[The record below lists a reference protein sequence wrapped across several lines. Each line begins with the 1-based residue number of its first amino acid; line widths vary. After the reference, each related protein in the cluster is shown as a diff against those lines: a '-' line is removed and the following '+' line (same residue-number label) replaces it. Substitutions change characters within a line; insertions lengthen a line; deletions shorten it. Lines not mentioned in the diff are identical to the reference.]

1 MTFLLPVNSILTN
14 DCCFSILKEA
24 FSINI
29 SSSNAYFCSPFR
41 KFVMATITRENIG
54 LLNDKLT
61 VKLAKEDYFPSFEKS
76 LKTYAKTANIPGFRK
91 GMVPAGLVKKMYG
104 QSVFT
109 DEILRT
115 VEKELNTYLS
125 KEQLDIFAQPLPMAN
140 DASGIDMN
148 NPAEYEFAFEVGLK
162 PEIQLDTNNLKVTK
176 YKVQVTD
183 EMVNEELARLQTR
196 HGKMTEPEAV
206 TGDDNVLNVNFVEV
220 DNNGNEVEGGIKK
233 DNSLL
238 VKYFNEAT
246 RPKLMGLKKD
256 DTIII
261 KLTEAFEDKERDTI
275 AADLGISV
283 MEADAK
289 SFKLVVTK
297 VGFVEKAEMNEE
309 FFKTVY
315 PNNEITS
322 EDDFR
327 STLKAEIEKYYDQQ
341 ARNQVHDQI
350 YHILV
355 DHTNIDFPESFLKKW
370 LQTGGE
376 KPKTAEEAESE
387 YPTFINQLKWT
398 LISSKLI
405 ADENIQ
411 VNPDDIKAFAKQQ
424 LFGYMGM
431 NTFGD
436 EQPWM
441 EDYLNKMM
449 KDQKYVEDS
458 YHRISTEKLFEALES
473 KVQST
478 EEPIS
483 AEAFAA
489 KLHHHHH

>member
-1 MTFLLPVNSILTN
+1 
-14 DCCFSILKEA
+14 
-24 FSINI
+24 
-29 SSSNAYFCSPFR
+29 
-41 KFVMATITRENIG
+41 MATITRENIG

-61 VKLAKEDYFPSFEKS
+61 VKLAKEDYFPAFEKS
-76 LKTYAKTANIPGFRK
+76 LKNYAKSANIPGFRK

-109 DEILRT
+109 DEVLRT
-115 VEKELNTYLS
+115 VEKELNSYLN
-125 KEQLDIFAQPLPMAN
+125 KEQLDIFAQPLPMDN
-140 DASGIDMN
+140 DARGIDIN
-148 NPAEYEFAFEVGLK
+148 NPSDYEFAFEVGLK
-162 PEIQLDTNNLKVTK
+162 PEINLDTNSLKVTR
-176 YKVQVTD
+176 YKVKVTD
-183 EMVNEELARLQTR
+183 EMVNDELARLQTR
-196 HGKMTEPEAV
+196 HGKMTEPETV
-206 TGDDNVLNVNFVEV
+206 TGDENVLNVNFIEV
-220 DNNGNEVEGGIKK
+220 DVNGNEVEGGITK

-238 VKYFNEAT
+238 VKYFSEAT
-246 RPKLMGLKKD
+246 RPKLIGLKKD
-256 DTIII
+256 DTITI
-261 KLTEAFEDKERDTI
+261 KLDDAFEGKERDTI
-275 AADLGISV
+275 AADLGLSPG
-283 MEADAK
+283 DASSK

-297 VGFVEKAEMNEE
+297 VGHVEKAELNEE

-315 PNNEITS
+315 PNNEISS
-322 EDDFR
+322 EADFR
-327 STLKAEIEKYYDQQ
+327 NTLKAEIEKYYDQQ

-355 DHTNIDFPESFLKKW
+355 DHTQIDFPENFLKKW
-370 LQTGGE
+370 LQSGGE

-387 YPTFINQLKWT
+387 YPTFVNQLKWT

-405 ADENIQ
+405 ADNKIE
-411 VNPDDIKAFAKQQ
+411 VTPEDIKAFAKQQ

-431 NTFGD
+431 NNFGD

-473 KVQST
+473 KAQAT
-478 EEPIS
+478 EEEIS
-483 AEAFAA
+483 AEAFAE

>member
-1 MTFLLPVNSILTN
+1 
-14 DCCFSILKEA
+14 
-24 FSINI
+24 
-29 SSSNAYFCSPFR
+29 
-41 KFVMATITRENIG
+41 
-54 LLNDKLT
+54 
-61 VKLAKEDYFPSFEKS
+61 VKLAKDDYFPAFEKS
-76 LKTYAKTANIPGFRK
+76 LKNYAKSANIPGFRK

-109 DEILRT
+109 DEVLRT
-115 VEKELNTYLS
+115 VEKELNTYLN
-125 KEQLDIFAQPLPMAN
+125 KEQLDIFAQPLPMDN
-140 DASGIDMN
+140 DARGIDIN
-148 NPAEYEFAFEVGLK
+148 NPTDYEFAFEVGLK
-162 PEIQLDTNNLKVTK
+162 PEINVDPNNLKVTK
-176 YKVQVTD
+176 YKVKVTD
-183 EMVNEELARLQTR
+183 EMVNDELARLQTR
-196 HGKMTEPEAV
+196 HGKMTEPETV

-220 DNNGNEVEGGIKK
+220 DANGNEVEGGISK

-238 VKYFNEAT
+238 VKYFSEAV

-256 DTIII
+256 DTITIN
-261 KLTEAFEDKERDTI
+261 LNEAFEGKERDTI
-275 AADLGISV
+275 AADLGLSA
-283 MEADAK
+283 EDAGSK

-297 VGFVEKAEMNEE
+297 VGHVEKAELNEA

-315 PNNEITS
+315 PGNEINS
-322 EDDFR
+322 EADFR
-327 STLKAEIEKYYDQQ
+327 NTLKAEIEKYYDQQ

-355 DHTNIDFPESFLKKW
+355 DHTKIDFPENFLKKW

-376 KPKTAEEAESE
+376 KPKTAEQAEQE
-387 YPTFINQLKWT
+387 YPTFENQLKWT

-405 ADENIQ
+405 ADNKIE
-411 VNPDDIKAFAKQQ
+411 VTPEDIKAFAKAQ

-431 NTFGD
+431 NNFGD

-441 EDYLNKMM
+441 DDYLNKMM

-473 KVQST
+473 KVQAK
-478 EEPIS
+478 EEEIS
-483 AEAFAA
+483 AEAFAE

>member
-1 MTFLLPVNSILTN
+1 
-14 DCCFSILKEA
+14 
-24 FSINI
+24 
-29 SSSNAYFCSPFR
+29 
-41 KFVMATITRENIG
+41 MATVTRENIG

-61 VKLAKEDYFPSFEKS
+61 VKLTKEDYFPAFEKS
-76 LKTYAKTANIPGFRK
+76 LKNYAKSANIPGFRK
-91 GMVPAGLVKKMYG
+91 GMVPAGVVKKMYG

-109 DEILRT
+109 DEVLRT
-115 VEKELNTYLS
+115 VEKELNSYLG
-125 KEQLDIFAQPLPMAN
+125 KEQLDIFAQPLPMEN
-140 DASGIDMN
+140 DARGIDMN
-148 NPAEYEFAFEVGLK
+148 NPAEYEFAFEIGLK
-162 PEIQLDTNNLKVTK
+162 PEINIDTNQLKVTK

-183 EMVNEELARLQTR
+183 EMVNEEVERLQTR
-196 HGKMTEPEAV
+196 HGKMTEPETV

-220 DNNGNEVEGGIKK
+220 DATGNEVEGGIVK

-256 DTIII
+256 DSVTIN
-261 KLTEAFEDKERDTI
+261 LNESFDEKERNTI
-275 AADLGISV
+275 AADLGITA
-283 MEADAK
+283 EDAASK

-297 VGFVEKAEMNEE
+297 VGHVEKAELNDE
-309 FFKTVY
+309 FFKAVY
-315 PNNEITS
+315 PTNEINS
-322 EDDFR
+322 EADFR
-327 STLKAEIEKYYDQQ
+327 AALKAEIEKYYDQQ

-355 DHTNIDFPESFLKKW
+355 DHTHIEFPENFLKKW
-370 LQTGGE
+370 LQTGAE
-376 KPKTAEEAESE
+376 KPKTAEEAEKE
-387 YPTFINQLKWT
+387 YPSFANQLKWT

-405 ADENIQ
+405 ADDKIE
-411 VNPDDIKAFAKQQ
+411 VTPEDIKAFAKAQ

-436 EQPWM
+436 DQPWI
-441 EDYLNKMM
+441 EDYINKMM

-458 YHRISTEKLFEALES
+458 YHRISTEKLFEALEA
-473 KVQST
+473 KAQAT

-483 AEAFAA
+483 AEDFAA

>member
-1 MTFLLPVNSILTN
+1 
-14 DCCFSILKEA
+14 
-24 FSINI
+24 
-29 SSSNAYFCSPFR
+29 
-41 KFVMATITRENIG
+41 MATITRENIG

-61 VKLAKEDYFPSFEKS
+61 VKLSKEDYFPAFEKS
-76 LKTYAKTANIPGFRK
+76 LKSYAKSANIPGFRK

-109 DEILRT
+109 DEVLRT
-115 VEKELNTYLS
+115 VEKELNSYLS
-125 KEQLDIFAQPLPMAN
+125 KEQLEIFAQPLPMEN
-140 DASGIDMN
+140 DARGIDMN

-162 PEIQLDTNNLKVTK
+162 PEINIDTNNLKVTK
-176 YKVQVTD
+176 YKVIVTD
-183 EMVNEELARLQTR
+183 EMVNQEVERLQTR
-196 HGKMTEPEAV
+196 HGKMTEPESV

-220 DNNGNEVEGGIKK
+220 DASGNEVEGGIVK

-246 RPKLMGLKKD
+246 RPKLIGLKKD
-256 DTIII
+256 DTVTININ
-261 KLTEAFEDKERDTI
+261 EAFDDKERDTI
-275 AADLGISV
+275 AADLGLTAG
-283 MEADAK
+283 EAASK

-297 VGFVEKAEMNEE
+297 VGHVEKAEMNEE

-315 PNNEITS
+315 PNNEIGS
-322 EDDFR
+322 EADFR
-327 STLKAEIEKYYDQQ
+327 NVLKTEIEKYYDQQ

-355 DHTNIDFPESFLKKW
+355 DHTQIEFPENFLKKW
-370 LQTGGE
+370 LQTGTE
-376 KPKTAEEAESE
+376 KPKTAEEAEKE
-387 YPTFINQLKWT
+387 YPTFANQLKWT

-405 ADENIQ
+405 ADNNIE
-411 VNPDDIKAFAKQQ
+411 VKPEDIKAFAKQQ

-431 NTFGD
+431 SGLGD
-436 EQPWM
+436 DQPWV
-441 EDYLNKMM
+441 EDYVNRMM

-458 YHRISTEKLFEALES
+458 YHRISTEKLFEALEA
-473 KVQST
+473 KVQAT

-483 AEAFAA
+483 AEAFAE

>member
-1 MTFLLPVNSILTN
+1 
-14 DCCFSILKEA
+14 
-24 FSINI
+24 
-29 SSSNAYFCSPFR
+29 
-41 KFVMATITRENIG
+41 MATVTRENIG

-61 VKLAKEDYFPSFEKS
+61 VKLTKGDYFPAYEKS
-76 LKTYAKTANIPGFRK
+76 LKNYAKSANIPGFRK
-91 GMVPAGLVKKMYG
+91 GMVPTGVVKKMYG

-109 DEILRT
+109 DEVLRT
-115 VEKELNTYLS
+115 VEKELNAYLG
-125 KEQLDIFAQPLPMAN
+125 KEQLDIFAQPLPLDN
-140 DASGIDMN
+140 DARGIDIN

-162 PEIQLDTNNLKVTK
+162 PQLNLDTNSLKVTK

-183 EMVNEELARLQTR
+183 QMVSDEVERLQTR
-196 HGKMTEPEAV
+196 HGKMSEPETV
-206 TGDDNVLNVNFVEV
+206 TSDDNVLNVNFVEL
-220 DNNGNEVEGGIKK
+220 DANGNEVEGGIVK

-246 RPKLMGLKKD
+246 RPKLIGLKKD
-256 DTIII
+256 DT
-261 KLTEAFEDKERDTI
+261 LTINLNEAFDGKEKDTI
-275 AADLGISV
+275 VADLGV
-283 MEADAK
+283 TADEAASK

-297 VGFVEKAEMNEE
+297 VGHVAKAELNEE

-315 PNNEITS
+315 PNNEVNS
-322 EDDFR
+322 EDDLR
-327 STLKAEIEKYYDQQ
+327 NVLKAEIEKYYDQQ

-355 DHTNIDFPESFLKKW
+355 DHTPIEFPESFLKKW
-370 LQTGGE
+370 LQTGAE
-376 KPKTAEEAESE
+376 KPKTAEEAEEE
-387 YPTFINQLKWT
+387 YPTFANQLKWT

-405 ADENIQ
+405 ADENIHVTQ
-411 VNPDDIKAFAKQQ
+411 EDIKAFAKAQ

-441 EDYLNKMM
+441 DEYLNKMM

-458 YHRISTEKLFEALES
+458 YHRISTEKVFEALET
-473 KVQST
+473 KVQAT

-483 AEAFAA
+483 AEDFAA